1 MPPDLTVYHTND
13 MHNRGGVLDLLHR
26 MRRAEPHLLLDCG
39 DAIRGSNTVFHWSEP
54 ILSRMQRTGYHA
66 QTMGNREQHY
76 LRFVQK
82 LRAHERGFPI
92 LAANMV
98 DLHNPHHNLWQSHVE
113 LKVGELKVALVGAT
127 PPQYPLNSRLE
138 KTTGLR
144 FLPAEDVIP
153 PLVEEL
159 RPRCDVLIFMSH
171 LGLAMDRV
179 LAPRLTGVDLV
190 VGGHSHDLLPVPE
203 RAANTW
209 LVQVGCYG
217 RYLGQ
222 AELYLNP
229 LRVEYKLLETE

>member
-13 MHNRGGVLDLLHR
+13 MHNRAGVLDLLHR
-26 MRRAEPHLLLDCG
+26 MRRADPHLLLDVG

-54 ILSRMQRTGYHA
+54 ILSRMQRSGYHA

-92 LAANMV
+92 LAANLV
-98 DLHNPHHNLWQSHVE
+98 DLRNPNHGLWRSHLE
-113 LKVGELKVALVGAT
+113 LTVGGIKVALIGAT
-127 PPQYPLNSRLE
+127 PPQYRPGARLE
-138 KTTGLR
+138 RTTGLR
-144 FLPAEDVIP
+144 FVPAEQCIP

-171 LGLAMDRV
+171 LGLLADRE
-179 LAPRLTGVDLV
+179 LAPRLNGVDLV

-203 RAANTW
+203 RAGNTW
-209 LVQVGCYG
+209 LVQTGCYG
-217 RYLGQ
+217 RYLGR

-229 LRVEYKLLETE
+229 LRLEYRLLETE